1 MKVDLVN
8 QVRRDCGHGALWR
21 VKRATSLATLSDS
34 DSESLLWND
43 PDGCLSVSSL
53 NQGSANRL
61 RFRQDSR
68 FCVDLFT
75 DKRLIVSAT
84 DDVSSET
91 IDHFIADQVIPR
103 AMAGE
108 GQHIIHSAAICH
120 ADRAILVMGASGRG
134 KSTLATSFHIAGDAI
149 IGDDA
154 IVVSWRADLPFAM
167 AVYRSLRLLPDSIEA
182 LLPTAIE
189 TDPVADYTS
198 KRRVHVFDEKVN
210 SGRPLP
216 IAAIF
221 VLAEPQAADCPSI
234 RDMSTAEACMA
245 LVENAFALDPTN
257 TSQARERLEKASVLA
272 RSIPFFAIDFPRD
285 YASLPA
291 VRAAMLERLG

>member
-8 QVRRDCGHGALWR
+8 QIRRESGDCVLWS
-21 VKRATSLATLSDS
+21 VNQGTSLATLSNPEY
-34 DSESLLWND
+34 ESLLWTD

-53 NQGSANRL
+53 DQGPANRF
-61 RFRQDSR
+61 RFRQDDR
-68 FCVDLFT
+68 FCVDLFP
-75 DKRLIVSAT
+75 DKQLIVSAT
-84 DDVSSET
+84 DDVSPQT

-108 GQHIIHSAAICH
+108 GQYILHSAAIRH

-134 KSTLATSFHIAGDAI
+134 KSTLATSFHLAGDAI

-154 IVVSWRADLPFAM
+154 IVISWRAESPFAT

-189 TDPVADYTS
+189 TDPVADYTP
-198 KRRVHVFDEKVN
+198 KRRVPVSDGKAN
-210 SGRPLP
+210 LGWPLP

-221 VLAEPQAADCPSI
+221 VLAEPQAADSPSI

-257 TSQARERLEKASVLA
+257 TSQARERLEKASALA
-272 RSIPFFAIDFPRD
+272 RSVPVFAIDFPRD